1 MPVKSP
7 FAVFKCLYPFA
18 VPHHLFVLLCSFHDV
33 LAILSTQEAGID
45 RPAVFVSSCHLC
57 LELLTSIHFN
67 SLHWQN
73 RGVEINLFRKAE
85 VSLFSALWYAV
96 KSQIIIIVIWP
107 GPVFSYSQPVC
118 QYLYVCFLSYR
129 ISLLASLFVF
139 QPTHSFLSC
148 GSKPCCCTLALLAAA
163 SSLAV
168 ASLFYI
174 TTGSQT
180 SSVF

>member
-73 RGVEINLFRKAE
+73 RGVEINLFRKAV
-85 VSLFSALWYAV
+85 VSLFSALSGMLSNLKLLLLLFDLDLSSAIASRSVSIFMY
-96 KSQIIIIVIWP
+96 
-107 GPVFSYSQPVC
+107 VF
-118 QYLYVCFLSYR
+118 LATGLAFLLACSSS
-129 ISLLASLFVF
+129 SLL
-139 QPTHSFLSC
+139 T
-148 GSKPCCCTLALLAAA
+148 
-163 SSLAV
+163 
-168 ASLFYI
+168 LFYPVDL
-174 TTGSQT
+174 SH
-180 SSVF
+180 VVVHWLYWLRPLR